1 MRHVECVLID
11 LLLLQEMSELDS
23 EGEKEGK
30 DRLVDGENSVRPRG
44 GTAKHALTV
53 NWDRGS
59 DLIPRCS
66 LRLKPVTD
74 PVRHASAA
82 EMSD

>member
-1 MRHVECVLID
+1 
-11 LLLLQEMSELDS
+11 MSELDS
-23 EGEKEGK
+23 ESEKEGK
-30 DRLVDGENSVRPRG
+30 DRLVDGDIRSG
-44 GTAKHALTV
+44 GTAKHALIT

-66 LRLKPVTD
+66 LKLVAD
-74 PVRHASAA
+74 PVRHSSAA

>member
-1 MRHVECVLID
+1 
-11 LLLLQEMSELDS
+11 MSELDS

-30 DRLVDGENSVRPRG
+30 DRLVDGGNSVRPRG

-66 LRLKPVTD
+66 LKLVTD